1 MAPSKLSQEERT
13 RRKREA
19 AKLRQR
25 RCRAKKKVMDSEIK
39 KDSLSTHKIKYA
51 KSSSRNA
58 STSPAFEIPSIV
70 IPLQQESMTRR
81 TRSRSKKTAI
91 QGLSSDDKCMSTPLR
106 SDFSSMPVVTPLSDN
121 EIPKCDYGSMPQ
133 MPPLPNVTID
143 IQNRTP
149 TSIPPTPPARIDE
162 EELNAIGAM
171 LSLRHSPVAGL
182 CEMTSDKFPKS
193 FKPRSSPDQSK
204 GIFHAP
210 LATSPTNSPPLMPK
224 IESAANQIP
233 NILTNS
239 RCMDPRPYSRAYLT
253 KQRGIK
259 LMEKGLDLSPGVYFY
274 YHH

>member
-13 RRKREA
+13 KRKREA

-25 RCRAKKKVMDSEIK
+25 RCRAKKKIMESELK
-39 KDSLSTHKIKYA
+39 KDHLSTNKIKYA
-51 KSSSRNA
+51 TSSARND
-58 STSPAFEIPSIV
+58 SPSHAFEILSTV
-70 IPLQQESMTRR
+70 DPLRQESMTRR
-81 TRSRSKKTAI
+81 TRSRTKKTAI
-91 QGLSSDDKCMSTPLR
+91 LDLSSDVNECMSTPLR
-106 SDFSSMPVVTPLSDN
+106 SDFSSMAVVTPLASD

-149 TSIPPTPPARIDE
+149 TSTPPARIDE

-171 LSLRHSPVAGL
+171 LSLRHSPVADS
-182 CEMTSDKFPKS
+182 CKNTTDKFPKS

-210 LATSPTNSPPLMPK
+210 LATSPSSPPLLPQ
-224 IESAANQIP
+224 IHAANKIP

-239 RCMDPRPYSRAYLT
+239 RFMDPRPYSHSRAYLT
-253 KQRGIK
+253 KERGIK
-259 LMEKGLDLSPGVYFY
+259 LMEKGRNLSPGVYFY

>member
-25 RCRAKKKVMDSEIK
+25 RCRAKKKVLESELK
-39 KDSLSTHKIKYA
+39 KDSLSTHKIKFA
-51 KSSSRNA
+51 KSSTRTA
-58 STSPAFEIPSIV
+58 SPSPAFEPPPTV
-70 IPLQQESMTRR
+70 DPLQQESMTRR

-91 QGLSSDDKCMSTPLR
+91 QDLSSDDKCMSTPLR
-106 SDFSSMPVVTPLSDN
+106 SKFSSMPVVTPLANN
-121 EIPKCDYGSMPQ
+121 EIPKCDYVSMPQ
-133 MPPLPNVTID
+133 MPPLPNVAID

-149 TSIPPTPPARIDE
+149 TSTPPARIDE

-182 CEMTSDKFPKS
+182 CENSTDKFPKS

-210 LATSPTNSPPLMPK
+210 LATSPNSPPLLPK
-224 IESAANQIP
+224 IESAANKIP
-233 NILTNS
+233 KFPINS

-259 LMEKGLDLSPGVYFY
+259 LMEKGRNLSPGVYFY